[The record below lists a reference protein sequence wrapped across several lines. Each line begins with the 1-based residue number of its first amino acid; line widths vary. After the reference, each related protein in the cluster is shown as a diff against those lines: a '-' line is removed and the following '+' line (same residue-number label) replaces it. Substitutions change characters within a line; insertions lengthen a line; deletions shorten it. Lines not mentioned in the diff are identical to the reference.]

1 MKTLRSPLCLLLCL
15 GLAAQEPAPGLHQ
28 TESHPPQDASL
39 QQPVH
44 TSGPLLTHVHFD
56 RPMADGPLWAIGNRW
71 KARFDPTGVQVI
83 PFFGSHA
90 PRNFPLDVTLAGATV
105 GEMPLELVAGAPR
118 QVGDEVRTHRG
129 SLTEIVATSL
139 DSLEQSWVFDHL
151 PTRDTITVDVQMSGE
166 YRVST
171 IDGGLRFAN
180 EHGHVD
186 YQKAVAV
193 DGKGRRLPLPIR
205 WLGDR
210 ARMQIP
216 ASFVATAELPIVLDP
231 TYNYWF
237 DLGSTA
243 PAGQLQS
250 EPDVSTLQILNG
262 RTLMIWRRHYSLTD
276 QDAWAILFD
285 GNLGIVR
292 PDFTLDFT
300 TDDWLK
306 IACAGNIQAQNF
318 LVVGEVRIGIQH
330 NIFGR
335 LVDAAGMP
343 QPVLQI
349 ERDGVV
355 GTPGNNFHPDVG
367 NETFAGQSRYT
378 IVWNKKYL
386 TSSDIVMKQVM
397 GTGGLVTTNAVPIAN
412 SAADEHLPSISK
424 CAGHLPGAT
433 RWLVTWQEPWQV
445 LFDMEVHGCFVDWN
459 GAVGSRFP
467 IGITTEYETTPS
479 AGSPIDANGERLWPV
494 VYESRADL
502 SQPRRLMCKMIRGNG
517 TVARTF
523 EASTPSLSDKSQP
536 EVDSDGTRVNI
547 AYTIYD
553 GVNLDVEV
561 ATFAVLPSSV
571 RNDARQTVHHVVS
584 HQHSQ
589 PNIAADV
596 SGGNGTTTRH
606 CLPIRNETTNTL
618 EMFSWA
624 GFAGSANFF
633 GSSAWGCGTT
643 VPIAA
648 WGAPVIG
655 EQIVVQVAG
664 GSPLAGTMFGFPEA
678 IFAGAPCGC
687 VLAAGISPIVTL
699 GTFSWTVPNNPIYVG
714 IDLTVQGFLVGGN
727 QCLLGL
733 VDLSDSIDF
742 QIR

>member
-1 MKTLRSPLCLLLCL
+1 MNPIRSSLCLLFCL
-15 GLAAQEPAPGLHQ
+15 GLAAQDPAPGLLP
-28 TESHPPQDASL
+28 TESNPPQDVSL
-39 QQPVH
+39 HKPAY
-44 TSGPLLTHVHFD
+44 TSGPLLTRVHFD

-105 GEMPLELVAGAPR
+105 GELPLELVAGAPT

-129 SLTEIVATSL
+129 SLTEVVATSL
-139 DSLEQSWVFDHL
+139 DALEQSWVFDRL
-151 PTRDTITVDVQMSGE
+151 PARDTITVDVQMSGD
-166 YRVST
+166 YRVSP
-171 IDGGLRFAN
+171 IDGGLRFEN

-193 DGKGRRLPLPIR
+193 DGKGRRLPLPIT

-216 ASFVATAELPIVLDP
+216 ASFVAEAELPIVLDP

-243 PAGQLQS
+243 PVGQLQS

-262 RTLMIWRRHYSLTD
+262 RTLMIWRRQYSLLD
-276 QDAWAILFD
+276 QDAWAIMFD

-300 TDDWLK
+300 SDDWLK

-318 LVVGEVRIGIQH
+318 LVVSEVRIGIQH

-335 LVDAAGMP
+335 LVDVAGMP
-343 QPVLQI
+343 QSVLQI
-349 ERDGVV
+349 EREGVV
-355 GTPGNNFHPDVG
+355 GMPGNNFHPDVG
-367 NETFAGQSRYT
+367 NEAFAGQSRYT
-378 IVWNKKYL
+378 IVWNKKFL
-386 TSSDIVMKQVM
+386 AASDIVMKQVT

-412 SAADEHLPSISK
+412 SLADEHQPSISK
-424 CAGHLPGAT
+424 CAGHQPGAE
-433 RWLVTWQEPWQV
+433 RWLVTWQEPFQV
-445 LFDMEVHGCFVDWN
+445 LFDMDVHGCFVTWN
-459 GAVGSRFP
+459 GAVGARFP
-467 IGITTEYETTPS
+467 IGTTTEFETTPS

-494 VYESRADL
+494 VYESRANL
-502 SQPRRLMCKMIRGNG
+502 SLPRRLICKMMRGDG

-523 EASTPSLSDKSQP
+523 EASNTNPGDKSQA

-547 AYTIYD
+547 AYTVFD
-553 GVNLDVEV
+553 GTNLDVEV

-571 RNDARQTVHHVVS
+571 RNDARQTVHHVFA
-584 HQHSQ
+584 HQHSE
-589 PNIAADV
+589 PNLAADV

-606 CLPIRNETTNTL
+606 CLPIRNSTTNTL

-633 GSSAWGCGTT
+633 GSTAWGCGPT

-655 EQIVVQVAG
+655 EQVVVQVAG
-664 GSPLAGTMFGFPEA
+664 GSPLAGTMFGFPDP
-678 IFAGAPCGC
+678 IPVGNPCGC
-687 VLAAGISPIVTL
+687 WLAAGVNPILTL
-699 GTFSWTVPNNPIYVG
+699 GTFTWTVPNNPIYVG
-714 IDLTVQGFLVGGN
+714 IDLTVQGFLFGGN

-733 VDLSDSIDF
+733 VDLSNSIDF
-742 QIR
+742 RIR